1 MILVDFVNNDDDILL
16 ADVDPDADPDVD
28 FDDDIDDAAVKASTA
43 ESELSTWLILL
54 FAVVSSSFSSF
65 NSSYL

>member
-28 FDDDIDDAAVKASTA
+28 FDDDIDDAAVKASQQNQ
-43 ESELSTWLILL
+43 
-54 FAVVSSSFSSF
+54 
-65 NSSYL
+65 NSVLD